1 MPPNPQIVSIKFIN
15 DSKGWAFDQYPGGQN
30 GIWDCRTSGQDKGHW
45 EVKIRNAGSAGCCR
59 VALLT
64 FPTPAEY
71 DHWQGDLAAGEEKTW
86 NTMQFLSGSW
96 SSPGWSNFRIR
107 CQDCSQTPFPETD
120 NKIVYIE
127 CFTGFRIAAFY
138 NETQVEASGRIVE
151 TGQTFNTPLSGREWV
166 HVGADNHGVDF
177 TVECTYGGTT
187 LSDVATALRE
197 ITVVEFHFGVVPPKP
212 DIRIE
217 SIVMIDVAP
226 DGTRT
231 EYKVYP
237 EGEAPY
243 ITFGGHRGFRVTI
256 KNYGGDAEQAYF
268 NGRIKDVLAAG
279 ELWTETSPPTYN
291 GEQESFMAYIDAG
304 YCYPPYCTTKTE
316 TDRKEFMIG
325 YQPADTFPSP
335 PDYWCEP
342 GLCSPDGVGCWQQ
355 WEGKLSLD
363 TTTSMVGNASIKY
376 VIPKGYSHLPWVM
389 INGVIDCNQYP
400 WLLFFIKCSD
410 PGLIGQSYGVLLTDE
425 TGKKAMV
432 DVPLKTADWTLKV
445 LPVGEVNALYWYI
458 DTGFNWS
465 RVKGVAFLFQSN
477 NPTTIWIDQMYF
489 RIAPAI
495 ARSVF
500 IKVVDKATGAA
511 LPNITCRLGDYIDS
525 VKFVYGGYMDKT
537 NTGGNAKI
545 GNIPYEPGG
554 PASYYIFAEDPAQQY
569 VHRPEDDVV
578 VHLEDGDASITIKM
592 TKEEAPPPNLL
603 AFVVALALMAA
614 AGILI
619 IRR

>member
-15 DSKGWAFDQYPGGQN
+15 DSKGWTFDQYPGGQN

-45 EVKIRNAGSAGCCR
+45 EVKIRNNGSAGCCR
-59 VALLT
+59 VAILT
-64 FPTPAEY
+64 YPTPAEY
-71 DHWQGDLAAGEEKTW
+71 DRWQGDLAAGEEKTW
-86 NTMQFLSGSW
+86 DTMQFLSGSW

-120 NKIVYIE
+120 SKIVYIE
-127 CFTGFRIAAFY
+127 CFTGFRITAFY
-138 NETQVEASGRIVE
+138 NGTQVEASGTIVE
-151 TGQTFNTPLSGREWV
+151 TGQTFNTPLSGRVWV

-177 TVECTYGGTT
+177 TIECTYGGTT

-197 ITVVEFHFGVVPPKP
+197 ITVVEFHFGVVPTKP

-237 EGEAPY
+237 EGETPY

-268 NGRIKDVLAAG
+268 NGRIKDVLAAD
-279 ELWTETSPPTYN
+279 EAWTETSPPTYN
-291 GEQESFMAYIDAG
+291 GEQEAFMAYIDAG
-304 YCYPPYCTTKTE
+304 YCYQPYCGTKTE

-325 YQPADTFPSP
+325 YQLTDTFPSP
-335 PDYWCEP
+335 PDRWCETAVSLAEGSWCC
-342 GLCSPDGVGCWQQ
+342 GLA
-355 WEGKLSLD
+355 LD
-363 TTTSMVGNASIKY
+363 TVIKVVGNASVRYDFGAGNKSFY
-376 VIPKGYSHLPWVM
+376 WYM
-389 INGVIDCNQYP
+389 INGVINCNQYP
-400 WLLFFIKCSD
+400 WLLFHIKCSD
-410 PGLIGQSYGVLLTDE
+410 PSKIGYVYVVRLVDD
-425 TGKKAMV
+425 TGKQALV
-432 DVPLKTADWTLKV
+432 DAVLHTADWELKV
-445 LPVGEVNALYWYI
+445 FPVGEANQMYWGHNA
-458 DTGFNWS
+458 GFNWN
-465 RVKGVAFLFQSN
+465 RVVRVEFMFQSN
-477 NPTTIWIDQMYF
+477 GAGSMWIDQMYF

-537 NTGGNAKI
+537 NNAGNAQI
-545 GNIPYEPGG
+545 SNIPYEPGG

-578 VHLEDGDASITIKM
+578 VHLEEGDASITIKM
-592 TKEEAPPPNLL
+592 TKEEAPPPKLL